1 MQDKGPGFLLD
12 ETPLLWKWIGAGT
25 AMLVGVSGTWPV
37 IVGTGDKEEEWQK
50 IEEWNMGE
58 GELRRSRTF

>member
-1 MQDKGPGFLLD
+1 
-12 ETPLLWKWIGAGT
+12 
-25 AMLVGVSGTWPV
+25 MLVGVSGTWPV